1 MGKKCSKQIKI
12 IVEIYREKR
21 VINNLNENLLNR
33 NYSLTWFE
41 EKYIDLLEMS
51 PREDSFQDLIVY
63 PLIDSILANKIMN
76 EYDIVDSK
84 NFRQFNTIEHDRR
97 KYSVLTKAVPD
108 MLIAKDFFYKNRNP
122 KIQELLQVR
131 LTFEIKEPNSNEML
145 NGSLKGD
152 CGKYYENS
160 LYLEIVPS
168 LWKNGRSILTNLR
181 RWHFFDIAG
190 MKDKKY
196 DELRNEIK
204 EYILI
209 QELCGFDN
217 IDECYNKNAG
227 KKGNPSYVPT
237 AEALNNHRDQL
248 YNAIIKNRE
257 MHEMIHNAL
266 DSDVSINAFRNIQK
280 DADNYYFESIREFLC
295 ESESC
300 DPIDLVR
307 NEGKMVVD
315 RVGNLDDNNSKVI
328 TDISDLD
335 VNVADWNMLIS
346 YIDKFI

>member
-152 CGKYYENS
+152 CGKYYKNS

-248 YNAIIKNRE
+248 YNAIIKNSA
-257 MHEMIHNAL
+257 NSAS
-266 DSDVSINAFRNIQK
+266 SDHRFR
-280 DADNYYFESIREFLC
+280 
-295 ESESC
+295 
-300 DPIDLVR
+300 
-307 NEGKMVVD
+307 
-315 RVGNLDDNNSKVI
+315 
-328 TDISDLD
+328 
-335 VNVADWNMLIS
+335 
-346 YIDKFI
+346 

>member
-1 MGKKCSKQIKI
+1 M
-12 IVEIYREKR
+12 
-21 VINNLNENLLNR
+21 
-33 NYSLTWFE
+33 
-41 EKYIDLLEMS
+41 
-51 PREDSFQDLIVY
+51 
-63 PLIDSILANKIMN
+63 
-76 EYDIVDSK
+76 
-84 NFRQFNTIEHDRR
+84 
-97 KYSVLTKAVPD
+97 
-108 MLIAKDFFYKNRNP
+108 
-122 KIQELLQVR
+122 
-131 LTFEIKEPNSNEML
+131 
-145 NGSLKGD
+145 
-152 CGKYYENS
+152 
-160 LYLEIVPS
+160 
-168 LWKNGRSILTNLR
+168 
-181 RWHFFDIAG
+181 
-190 MKDKKY
+190 
-196 DELRNEIK
+196 RNEIK

>member
-1 MGKKCSKQIKI
+1 M
-12 IVEIYREKR
+12 
-21 VINNLNENLLNR
+21 LL
-33 NYSLTWFE
+33 
-41 EKYIDLLEMS
+41 
-51 PREDSFQDLIVY
+51 
-63 PLIDSILANKIMN
+63 
-76 EYDIVDSK
+76 
-84 NFRQFNTIEHDRR
+84 
-97 KYSVLTKAVPD
+97 
-108 MLIAKDFFYKNRNP
+108 FFYKNRNP

-152 CGKYYENS
+152 CGKYYKNS

-300 DPIDLVR
+300 DPIDLVK

>member
-1 MGKKCSKQIKI
+1 M
-12 IVEIYREKR
+12 EK
-21 VINNLNENLLNR
+21 
-33 NYSLTWFE
+33 S
-41 EKYIDLLEMS
+41 
-51 PREDSFQDLIVY
+51 
-63 PLIDSILANKIMN
+63 
-76 EYDIVDSK
+76 
-84 NFRQFNTIEHDRR
+84 
-97 KYSVLTKAVPD
+97 
-108 MLIAKDFFYKNRNP
+108 
-122 KIQELLQVR
+122 
-131 LTFEIKEPNSNEML
+131 
-145 NGSLKGD
+145 
-152 CGKYYENS
+152 
-160 LYLEIVPS
+160 
-168 LWKNGRSILTNLR
+168 
-181 RWHFFDIAG
+181 
-190 MKDKKY
+190 
-196 DELRNEIK
+196 
-204 EYILI
+204 
-209 QELCGFDN
+209 
-217 IDECYNKNAG
+217 
-227 KKGNPSYVPT
+227 NPSYVPT